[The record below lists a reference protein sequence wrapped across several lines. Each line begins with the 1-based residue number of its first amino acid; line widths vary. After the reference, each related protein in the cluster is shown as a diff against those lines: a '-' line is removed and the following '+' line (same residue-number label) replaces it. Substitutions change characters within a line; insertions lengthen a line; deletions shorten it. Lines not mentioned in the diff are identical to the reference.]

1 MKKYNVF
8 YDLKNGTPCF
18 LTVRADNMEQAVLF
32 ANAAVVENGDYKRI
46 NKRGVSVQEAC

>member
-18 LTVRADNMEQAVLF
+18 LSVMADTQEQAELF
-32 ANAAVVENGDYKRI
+32 ANAAVVENGDYKKI
-46 NKRGVSVQEAC
+46 NKRGVSVQLA